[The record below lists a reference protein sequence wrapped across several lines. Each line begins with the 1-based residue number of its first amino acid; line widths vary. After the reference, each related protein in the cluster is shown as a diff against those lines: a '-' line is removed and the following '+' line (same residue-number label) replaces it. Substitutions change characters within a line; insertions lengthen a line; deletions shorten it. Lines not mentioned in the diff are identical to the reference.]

1 MARDDRI
8 GGEIGLKYAAFMQ
21 ERTFRYSRL
30 AGWFSLSFPVLYV
43 IWDPYLVS
51 YPVNSGPW
59 RLMPLVFGMTLLVFV
74 LTPLRKH
81 KRIISIIYYLFLA
94 SLMVMM
100 CGLVI
105 IYMRFHIIDTI
116 ITGMVTV
123 IFAIHFASM
132 GGYRYLLPIYALPFA
147 ATVAYILV
155 AGDPTKQLLVTLSN
169 PIVMIIVA
177 CVSAEIQERFR
188 FREFLSRQK
197 IEASN
202 RELTDKNRVIETNNV
217 LFQEQLGLARTIQLN
232 LIPRTTP
239 ELSGLDIHSVYMP
252 LYEIGGDLYDYIYFK
267 EQNLFGIF
275 IADVTGH
282 GVPAALITSMVKT
295 LANMSGKEKLSPG
308 DFLHYLN
315 DKIMDMGNFEFIT
328 AFYAIYDS
336 DTMTLRYA
344 RAGHC
349 MPYLIRG
356 HEVLNLT
363 ARGMLLGVNR
373 GQIYQEKSIPLR
385 PLDKLIFYTDGLIEA
400 ENEEGIQFSEILHH
414 DLKVLG
420 DLPIRDLVNRVYSR
434 LIDFVGKKKFEDDVC
449 IVGIQI
455 R

>member
-1 MARDDRI
+1 MARDDCTSDDLK
-8 GGEIGLKYAAFMQ
+8 LKYAEYMH
-21 ERTFRYSRL
+21 ERSYRYSL
-30 AGWFSLSFPVLYV
+30 MAGWLSLVFPVLYFV
-43 IWDPYLVS
+43 WDPYLVP
-51 YPVNSGPW
+51 YPINSGLW
-59 RLMPLVFGMTLLVFV
+59 RLMPLGIGLTLLVFTM
-74 LTPLRKH
+74 TPLKKL
-81 KRIISIIYYLFLA
+81 KRATSIIYYIFLF

-100 CGLVI
+100 CGLTVM
-105 IYMRFHIIDTI
+105 YMRFHVINTI
-116 ITGMVTV
+116 VTGMVTV
-123 IFAIHFASM
+123 IFIIHFGSM
-132 GGYRYLLPIYALPFA
+132 GGYRYLLPVYAIPFA
-147 ATVAYILV
+147 AMIAYILV
-155 AGDPTKQLLVTLSN
+155 AGDPTRNLFITLSN
-169 PIVMIIVA
+169 PTVMMIVA
-177 CVSAEIQERFR
+177 CISAEIQERFR
-188 FREFLSRQK
+188 RREFLSRQT

-202 RELTDKNRVIETNNV
+202 RELTDKNRLIEINNT

-232 LIPRTTP
+232 LIPRTPP
-239 ELSGLDIHSVYMP
+239 EMAGLDIHSIYMP
-252 LYEIGGDLYDYIYFK
+252 LYEIGGDLYDYIHFK

-295 LANMSGKEKLSPG
+295 LGIMSGKEKLSPG

-356 HEVLNLT
+356 HEVMDLT

-373 GQIYQEKSIPLR
+373 GQIYQEKSIALR
-385 PLDKLIFYTDGLIEA
+385 PMDKLIFYTDGLIEA
-400 ENEEGIQFSEILHH
+400 ENAGGDQFAETLLH
-414 DLKVLG
+414 DLRVLS
-420 DLPIRDLVNRVYSR
+420 DLPIRELINRVYSH

-449 IVGIQI
+449 IVGIQV